1 MAASVEA
8 FGEIVGQ
15 FKSDPNQ
22 TDPFSLVEGFRRVTL
37 SMNVSGL
44 HSNRNVQNWALET
57 KFWCLLSELIRFR
70 NYRTITPS
78 TTKNESDVDMREYIH
93 SKSAS
98 LQEKWIIISWL
109 MSNPRLEM
117 FETFEPLD
125 EESSFF
131 RSVFHLLIENKVEEA
146 ITKCKE
152 NSNWRLAM
160 VVSGLTHY
168 ENRLLWRRTVFQL
181 SQSPQINKFERAI
194 YGFMCGDVDSCLSVT
209 ETWESRLL
217 VCVNNM
223 YQSEM
228 EDEVIAERARM
239 KKPVE
244 NEILAMG
251 VPVNRFSNYRE
262 IFSHA
267 VNTKDMLPDPL
278 YMFLES
284 LITGD
289 MAELFKDSIRA
300 LEVSGESFSVELLR
314 VIVHFALFMKFV
326 DESVV
331 TDADVCKLV
340 EVYKSQVLS
349 HSFLHLVPVYLSFV
363 PNEDAFVS
371 SYCEFLTHV
380 ADRSQQVAIMRDL
393 QLPLELILKTLV
405 GKVFNETASQY
416 KRSEGY
422 VTLSEP
428 NEVSQSDRLQ
438 IDVLGWYFDSNMV
451 EDAVEC
457 SVILLRRLLLCG
469 KFNAAMQLSSCF
481 DLNKLYND
489 YSLKIEYMKVPD
501 TFLAELKN
509 HCALITS
516 LEAIQ
521 KFEVSDTY
529 VENVIKITTETMKSY
544 LVDVEDSPVFQELRF
559 VYVTYLLN
567 ALFDLLVK
575 TNVARFVKQAL
586 ELINLISD
594 EKFEFYDILLA
605 TENLDKFLY
614 MYANASLAVA
624 CL

>member
-160 VVSGLTHY
+160 AVSGLTHY

-239 KKPVE
+239 KKPV
-244 NEILAMG
+244 
-251 VPVNRFSNYRE
+251 
-262 IFSHA
+262 
-267 VNTKDMLPDPL
+267 
-278 YMFLES
+278 
-284 LITGD
+284 
-289 MAELFKDSIRA
+289 
-300 LEVSGESFSVELLR
+300 
-314 VIVHFALFMKFV
+314 
-326 DESVV
+326 
-331 TDADVCKLV
+331 
-340 EVYKSQVLS
+340 
-349 HSFLHLVPVYLSFV
+349 
-363 PNEDAFVS
+363 
-371 SYCEFLTHV
+371 
-380 ADRSQQVAIMRDL
+380 
-393 QLPLELILKTLV
+393 
-405 GKVFNETASQY
+405 
-416 KRSEGY
+416 
-422 VTLSEP
+422 
-428 NEVSQSDRLQ
+428 
-438 IDVLGWYFDSNMV
+438 
-451 EDAVEC
+451 
-457 SVILLRRLLLCG
+457 
-469 KFNAAMQLSSCF
+469 
-481 DLNKLYND
+481 
-489 YSLKIEYMKVPD
+489 
-501 TFLAELKN
+501 
-509 HCALITS
+509 
-516 LEAIQ
+516 
-521 KFEVSDTY
+521 
-529 VENVIKITTETMKSY
+529 
-544 LVDVEDSPVFQELRF
+544 
-559 VYVTYLLN
+559 
-567 ALFDLLVK
+567 
-575 TNVARFVKQAL
+575 
-586 ELINLISD
+586 
-594 EKFEFYDILLA
+594 
-605 TENLDKFLY
+605 
-614 MYANASLAVA
+614 
-624 CL
+624 